1 MDFPAGDEDRMHR
14 AAYGFCLSVCD
25 HAECRGEPEAPGPAP
40 WAEVRGPSRLVQPD
54 PECATNPHFAI
65 GYAFGTLKMAVD
77 EQNWD
82 FARVALAALALQ
94 TRTEV

>member
-1 MDFPAGDEDRMHR
+1 M
-14 AAYGFCLSVCD
+14 
-25 HAECRGEPEAPGPAP
+25 
-40 WAEVRGPSRLVQPD
+40 VQPD